1 MRVPAAWS
9 VTQTTFFNWPPA
21 VRWLIAD
28 FDGGSAMYM
37 NAADVEPESSERVVV
52 AIRRKKN
59 AANIDY
65 EMSLEDVAAEL
76 GVSRERVFK
85 IERSGLRKIRAILD
99 AAERS
104 AAWRDMIAS

>member
-1 MRVPAAWS
+1 
-9 VTQTTFFNWPPA
+9 
-21 VRWLIAD
+21 
-28 FDGGSAMYM
+28 M
-37 NAADVEPESSERVVV
+37 NAADVEAETGEPEVV

>member
-1 MRVPAAWS
+1 
-9 VTQTTFFNWPPA
+9 
-21 VRWLIAD
+21 
-28 FDGGSAMYM
+28 MYM

-85 IERSGLRKIRAILD
+85 IERSGLKKIRAVLD

>member
-1 MRVPAAWS
+1 
-9 VTQTTFFNWPPA
+9 
-21 VRWLIAD
+21 
-28 FDGGSAMYM
+28 M
-37 NAADVEPESSERVVV
+37 NAAVAEPETGEPEVV
-52 AIRRKKN
+52 ATRRKKN

-85 IERSGLRKIRAILD
+85 IERSGLKKIRAALD

-104 AAWRDMIAS
+104 ASWRDMIAS

>member
-1 MRVPAAWS
+1 
-9 VTQTTFFNWPPA
+9 
-21 VRWLIAD
+21 
-28 FDGGSAMYM
+28 M

-85 IERSGLRKIRAILD
+85 IERSGLKKIRAVLD

>member
-1 MRVPAAWS
+1 
-9 VTQTTFFNWPPA
+9 
-21 VRWLIAD
+21 
-28 FDGGSAMYM
+28 M
-37 NAADVEPESSERVVV
+37 NAKVAAPESGEPEVV
-52 AIRRKKN
+52 ATRRKKN

-85 IERSGLRKIRAILD
+85 IERSGLKKIRAALD
-99 AAERS
+99 AAELS